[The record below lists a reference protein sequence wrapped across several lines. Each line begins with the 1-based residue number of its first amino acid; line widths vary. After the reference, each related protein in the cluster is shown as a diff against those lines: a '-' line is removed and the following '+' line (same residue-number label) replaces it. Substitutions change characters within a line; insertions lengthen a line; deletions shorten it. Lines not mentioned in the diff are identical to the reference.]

1 MLNMTKFELALIP
14 DPGMYLFFEK
24 DMRGQV
30 SYISNKYSKA
40 SNKNLKWS
48 KIRIKT
54 YYLLRHK

>member
-40 SNKNLKWS
+40 SNKQGQQQEFEIL
-48 KIRIKT
+48 
-54 YYLLRHK
+54 